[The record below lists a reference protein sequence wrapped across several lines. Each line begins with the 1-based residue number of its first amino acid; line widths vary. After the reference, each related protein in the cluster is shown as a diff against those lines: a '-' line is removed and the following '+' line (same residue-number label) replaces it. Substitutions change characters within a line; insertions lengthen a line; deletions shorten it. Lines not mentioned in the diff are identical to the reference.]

1 MKVPIEQ
8 KIGAI
13 DWLHAQN
20 EILPRSFFSRRSDS
34 GRPDLLQ
41 DFSSDNGSSDH
52 NPVSVAGIG
61 SAVFFRDLD
70 PFSHDDWRSIRR
82 YQHRKFFIFM
92 KFDSF
97 CCLSLRFLC
106 SFPLF
111 WRFLSSKSP
120 LIRAYGGLRF
130 DPTGKIA
137 VEWEHFGSFYFTVP
151 QVLEFDFFKIIVV
164 TMD

>member
-1 MKVPIEQ
+1 MLRTRFSLAVSFPVVAMLAVQIFFKTSRVTMDHLIVIRLVLLESGLLSFSAISTHFLMKTGDQSE
-8 KIGAI
+8 GTST
-13 DWLHAQN
+13 
-20 EILPRSFFSRRSDS
+20 ESF
-34 GRPDLLQ
+34 L
-41 DFSSDNGSSDH
+41 
-52 NPVSVAGIG
+52 
-61 SAVFFRDLD
+61 
-70 PFSHDDWRSIRR
+70 
-82 YQHRKFFIFM
+82 IFM